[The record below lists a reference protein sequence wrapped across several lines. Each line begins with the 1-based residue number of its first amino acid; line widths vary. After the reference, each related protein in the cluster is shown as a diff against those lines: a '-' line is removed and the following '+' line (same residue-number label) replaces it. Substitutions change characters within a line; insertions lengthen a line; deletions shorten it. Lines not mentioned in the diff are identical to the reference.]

1 MIVEVAFP
9 IPVERRFS
17 YSVPMRWQPHVK
29 PFSRV
34 TAPFRIRSLT
44 GWVTNITAGDADR
57 EASLKEI
64 QEVSDIFPLVD
75 PDMERLVSWAS
86 RYYVTPLGLVL
97 KYALP
102 SGKEVE
108 KYLSVEMDSRPGQ
121 APLPMKKALASP
133 GREQIMSLHSKGSL
147 SLHDTFDG
155 SPFEPLHLRENK
167 TAPRAD
173 TPGNTL
179 FLGGIASRLE
189 YYISLV
195 SECLARDESVLMLVP
210 DYDETGSYF
219 TRAFLEKFPGRVLWY
234 SSSVKAKT
242 RMETWFKGRTG
253 GGRIVLGTR
262 SCVFLPVRNLGLV
275 IVERH
280 EEDYYRNEE
289 DFRFNAATVAIK
301 RAGLAGV
308 PAVVGTASPS
318 MEIWKEAEEGRVA
331 VVEKDLPAKTEYTEL
346 ILEKNIAGYNG
357 LPEELVNIITAGVE
371 AGRRIALYT
380 PRRDYSSYIQCLE
393 CKTLFTCPK
402 CGSALSYRKSTD
414 SLICPSCGGKFP
426 YEEKCDAC
434 GSNLIRFSHI
444 GAEYLE
450 AHVKIL
456 FPHIP
461 VARISGDTTKKEIEY
476 LKKIPRGS
484 PAVIAGTQ
492 AMANL
497 YGFAVDTLI
506 LVGWEELSRIS
517 GYRATEKMFHILIHL
532 MDALDPREMHFCMAK
547 RKRVDPALFLDVR
560 RFCGDELARR
570 KAADFPP
577 YTRFFLVDI
586 EKKTESAGR
595 KAVAGIKEALKAG
608 GYTGGITGPLF
619 QKKER
624 LHWRI
629 ILNGSGDSL
638 HESLMALYNIADVRL
653 EADPLYL

>member
-17 YSVPMRWQPHVK
+17 YSVPMRWQAHVK

-34 TAPFRIRSLT
+34 TAPFRMRSLT
-44 GWVTNITAGDADR
+44 GWVTNMTAGDGER

-75 PDMERLVSWAS
+75 PDTERLVRWAS

-102 SGKEVE
+102 SGREIE
-108 KYLSVEMDSRPGQ
+108 KYLSVGMDSRPGEP
-121 APLPMKKALASP
+121 PLSIKKALALS
-133 GREQIMSLHSKGSL
+133 GREQIMSLREAGSL
-147 SLHDTFDG
+147 SLYDAFDG
-155 SPFEPLHLRENK
+155 SPFGPLPLREDK
-167 TAPRAD
+167 TPQRTGAPGR
-173 TPGNTL
+173 TL
-179 FLGGIASRLE
+179 FLGGIESRLE
-189 YYISLV
+189 CYISV
-195 SECLARDESVLMLVP
+195 ISDCLARNESVLMLVP
-210 DYDETGSYF
+210 DYDRTGSYF

-234 SSSVKAKT
+234 SSSVKGKA
-242 RMETWFKGRTG
+242 RMEAWFRARTG
-253 GGRIVLGTR
+253 GGRLILGTR
-262 SCVFLPVRNLGLV
+262 NCVFLPIRDLGLV

-289 DFRFNAATVAIK
+289 DFRFNAAVVAIE

-308 PAVVGTASPS
+308 PAVAGTASPS
-318 MEIWKEAEEGRVA
+318 MEIWREAEEGRVT
-331 VVEKDLPAKTEYTEL
+331 VIEKNLPAKRPYSEL
-346 ILEKNIAGYNG
+346 ILEKNIATYNG
-357 LPEELVNIITAGVE
+357 LPEGLAEIVTAGVE
-371 AGRRIALYT
+371 AGNRIALYT
-380 PRRDYSSYIQCLE
+380 PRRDYSSYIQCIE
-393 CKTLFTCPK
+393 CKALFTCPR
-402 CGSALSYRKSTD
+402 CGSALSYRKSAD
-414 SLICPSCGGKFP
+414 SLVCPSCGGRFP

-450 AHVKIL
+450 AHVKNL

-484 PAVIAGTQ
+484 AAVIAGTQ

-497 YGFAVDTLI
+497 YGFGVDTLI

-517 GYRATEKMFHILIHL
+517 GYRANEKMFHILIHL
-532 MDALDPREMHFCMAK
+532 VDALNPEEVHFCMAR
-547 RKRVDPALFLDVR
+547 RKRVDPALFLDAR
-560 RFCGDELARR
+560 QFCGDELARR
-570 KAADFPP
+570 KVADFPP
-577 YTRFFLVDI
+577 YTRFFLVDV
-586 EKKTESAGR
+586 EKKTESAGL
-595 KAVAGIKEALKAG
+595 KAVAGIKEALKAS

-624 LHWRI
+624 LHWRM

-638 HESLMALYNIADVRL
+638 HDALMGLYNIADVRI